1 MKKTKFKPELL
12 NEELKK
18 FRLLCEYDFY
28 QEKKEAPE
36 YKDIILGSSIS
47 EEDGDAQNDEF
58 KPVDDAADAGA
69 ADVANQL
76 GVDTPS
82 DGSEENMTDMPEPAQ
97 APEPDMTPE
106 PSSEDVEVDV
116 TSLVKGSQ
124 EAKDSADAANKKSE
138 ELLQKLTNLEARVA
152 SMSKLN
158 DKIDGLERE
167 FIKRNPTPVE
177 KLEMR
182 SLSSAPFNQKLGDY
196 WSEKEGA
203 YDVMDTEKKP
213 KEYILTKDD
222 VNVGYNDATIQKS
235 FSPKSYDEENLNDY
249 EEEEY

>member
-1 MKKTKFKPELL
+1 
-12 NEELKK
+12 
-18 FRLLCEYDFY
+18 
-28 QEKKEAPE
+28 
-36 YKDIILGSSIS
+36 
-47 EEDGDAQNDEF
+47 
-58 KPVDDAADAGA
+58 
-69 ADVANQL
+69 
-76 GVDTPS
+76 
-82 DGSEENMTDMPEPAQ
+82 MPEPDKT
-97 APEPDMTPE
+97 PEPDMTPE

-203 YDVMDTEKKP
+203 YDVMNTEKKP

-235 FSPKSYDEENLNDY
+235 FSPKSYDEENLGEY
-249 EEEEY
+249 EVEEY

>member
-36 YKDIILGSSIS
+36 YKDIILGSSIA
-47 EEDGDAQNDEF
+47 EEEGDAQNDEV
-58 KPVDDAADAGA
+58 KPVDDTEGA

-82 DGSEENMTDMPEPAQ
+82 DGSEENMTDMPEP
-97 APEPDMTPE
+97 DMTPE
-106 PSSEDVEVDV
+106 PEPVSDDVEVDV

-203 YDVMDTEKKP
+203 YDVMNTEKKP

-235 FSPKSYDEENLNDY
+235 FSPKSYDEENLGEY
-249 EEEEY
+249 EVEEY